1 MRDGNDQPYIS
12 PMMSG
17 TAISPAINT
26 SEKQKA
32 NILENHFN
40 SEFVREDPNASKH
53 EPEIYN
59 SHIIRVG
66 SGLRNQ
72 IIGDRQ
78 INKSQ
83 N

>member
-26 SEKQKA
+26 SDKQKA
-32 NILENHFN
+32 NILENNFN

-53 EPEIYN
+53 EPEQIYEEEKVRLTIEPARRD
-59 SHIIRVG
+59 ST
-66 SGLRNQ
+66 LP
-72 IIGDRQ
+72 
-78 INKSQ
+78 
-83 N
+83 